1 MTAPTQTRRH
11 VALRRTIFAVLLA
24 ICLHGV
30 PRASAQDRPHPTEY
44 QLKAQYLTD
53 FGRFV
58 KKWGSR
64 PMPGPDESFDICVLG
79 QDPFGQSL
87 DTAVRGE
94 NIGGAPLVARRIGQ
108 PLDAT
113 GCRILF
119 VGNSE
124 SGQLPAVVN
133 AIGAAPVLTVSD
145 LPDFVR
151 QGGII
156 EFVRDGN
163 RVKFEINLAVAQR
176 VGLSLSSDLLKVARV
191 VRRTP

>member
-1 MTAPTQTRRH
+1 MTAPFRSRRRS
-11 VALRRTIFAVLLA
+11 VAGRILLAVLLA
-24 ICLHGV
+24 TCLGAA
-30 PRASAQDRPHPTEY
+30 PRASAQDHPHPTEY

-58 KKWGSR
+58 KKWGNR
-64 PMPGPDESFDICVLG
+64 PMPAPDESFAICVLG

-87 DTAVRGE
+87 DTAARGA
-94 NIGGAPLVARRIGQ
+94 NIGGAPLVVRRIGQ
-108 PLDAT
+108 PLDTT

-119 VGNSE
+119 ISSSE
-124 SGQLPAVVN
+124 AGQLQDILGMV
-133 AIGAAPVLTVSD
+133 GTAPVLTVSD
-145 LPDFVR
+145 IPGFVR

-156 EFVRDGN
+156 EFVPDGN
-163 RVKFEINLAVAQR
+163 RVKFEINLAIAQR

>member
-1 MTAPTQTRRH
+1 MTAPFRSRRRS
-11 VALRRTIFAVLLA
+11 AARRILLAVLLA
-24 ICLHGV
+24 ICLNAV
-30 PRASAQDRPHPTEY
+30 PRASAQDRPLPTEY

-58 KKWGSR
+58 KKWGNR
-64 PMPGPDESFDICVLG
+64 PMPGADESFAICVLG

-87 DTAVRGE
+87 DNAVRGE
-94 NIGGAPLVARRIGQ
+94 NIGGAPLVVRRIAQ
-108 PLDAT
+108 PMDAT

-119 VGNSE
+119 ISSSE
-124 SGQLPAVVN
+124 SAQLQDILGMIAT
-133 AIGAAPVLTVSD
+133 APVLTVSD
-145 LPDFVR
+145 IPGFVR

-156 EFVRDGN
+156 EFVPEAN
-163 RVKFEINLAVAQR
+163 RVKFEINLANAQS

>member
-1 MTAPTQTRRH
+1 MTAPIRSRRRST
-11 VALRRTIFAVLLA
+11 ARRIILAVLLA
-24 ICLHGV
+24 ICLPAI

-58 KKWGSR
+58 KKWGNR

-79 QDPFGQSL
+79 QDPFGHAL
-87 DTAVRGE
+87 DISVRGE
-94 NIGGAPLVARRIGQ
+94 NIGGAPLIVRRIAQ

-119 VGNSE
+119 IATSE
-124 SGQLPAVVN
+124 APELATVLD
-133 AIGAAPVLTVSD
+133 AIGRAPVLTVSD
-145 LPDFVR
+145 IP
-151 QGGII
+151 G
-156 EFVRDGN
+156 FVRDGGIVEFIPEGN
-163 RVKFEINLAVAQR
+163 RVKFEINLAIAQR
-176 VGLSLSSDLLKVARV
+176 AGLSLSSDLLKVARI

>member
-1 MTAPTQTRRH
+1 MTAPFRSRRRS
-11 VALRRTIFAVLLA
+11 VARRITLAVLLA
-24 ICLHGV
+24 ICLAAA
-30 PRASAQDRPHPTEY
+30 PRASAQDRPRPTEY

-58 KKWGSR
+58 KKWGNR
-64 PMPGPDESFDICVLG
+64 PMPGSDESFSICVIG

-94 NIGGAPLVARRIGQ
+94 NIGGAPLVVRRIAQ

-119 VGNSE
+119 ISASE
-124 SGQLPAVVN
+124 SGQLQDILGTI
-133 AIGAAPVLTVSD
+133 AIAPVITVSD
-145 LPDFVR
+145 MPDFVR

-156 EFVRDGN
+156 EFVPDGS

>member
-1 MTAPTQTRRH
+1 MTAPFRSRRRS
-11 VALRRTIFAVLLA
+11 AARRILLAVLLA
-24 ICLHGV
+24 ICLRAE
-30 PRASAQDRPHPTEY
+30 PRGFAQDRPHPTEY

-58 KKWGSR
+58 KKWGNR
-64 PMPGPDESFDICVLG
+64 PAPGGDESFAICVLG

-87 DTAVRGE
+87 DNAVRGE
-94 NIGGAPLVARRIGQ
+94 NIGGSPLVVRRIAQ

-119 VGNSE
+119 ISSSE
-124 SGQLPAVVN
+124 SGQLPAILA
-133 AIGAAPVLTVSD
+133 AIGTAPVLTVSD
-145 LPDFVR
+145 IPDFVR

-156 EFVRDGN
+156 EFVPDGN
-163 RVKFEINLAVAQR
+163 RVKFEINLGMAQR
-176 VGLSLSSDLLKVARV
+176 MGLSLSSDLLKVARI

>member
-1 MTAPTQTRRH
+1 MTAPFQSRRRFP
-11 VALRRTIFAVLLA
+11 VRRTILAGLLA
-24 ICLHGV
+24 ICLHTV
-30 PRASAQDRPHPTEY
+30 PCASAQDRPHPTEY

-58 KKWGSR
+58 KKWGNR
-64 PMPGPDESFDICVLG
+64 PMPGSDESFDICVLG

-108 PLDAT
+108 PVDAA

-124 SGQLPAVVN
+124 SSQLPAIVN
-133 AIGAAPVLTVSD
+133 TIGTAAVLTVSD
-145 LPDFVR
+145 IPDFVR

-156 EFVRDGN
+156 EFIRDGN
-163 RVKFEINLAVAQR
+163 RVKFEINLAAAQR
-176 VGLSLSSDLLKVARV
+176 AGLSLSSDLLKVARV